1 MVTDVWVAVHT
12 SCKKTTYY
20 CYCFTTTQLRSFS
33 SRSLR
38 EETRRG
44 GGGKRC
50 THTAHFQNGCLT
62 GLRLSRENKGE
73 RRAEI
78 GKGERRE
85 RQAKGA
91 RGERGETCERREM
104 REVRGGGKERR
115 QEREDREERGGTDR
129 TKAREVKEER
139 EEAGKRKERGERWVM

>member
-1 MVTDVWVAVHT
+1 MTDVWVAVYT
-12 SCKKTTYY
+12 SCKKTTY
-20 CYCFTTTQLRSFS
+20 YCFTTTQLRSFS

-62 GLRLSRENKGE
+62 GLRLSRENTGE

-78 GKGERRE
+78 GKGGRRE

-91 RGERGETCERREM
+91 NERRERRDM
-104 REVRGGGKERR
+104 R
-115 QEREDREERGGTDR
+115 
-129 TKAREVKEER
+129 EER
-139 EEAGKRKERGERWVM
+139 EETDERGERRREREETGARG

>member
-62 GLRLSRENKGE
+62 GLRLSRENTGE

-78 GKGERRE
+78 GKGGRRE

-91 RGERGETCERREM
+91 NERRERRDM
-104 REVRGGGKERR
+104 R
-115 QEREDREERGGTDR
+115 
-129 TKAREVKEER
+129 EER
-139 EEAGKRKERGERWVM
+139 EETDERGERRREREETGARG

>member
-1 MVTDVWVAVHT
+1 MVTVTDVWIAVHT

-20 CYCFTTTQLRSFS
+20 CYCFTTMQLRSFS

-62 GLRLSRENKGE
+62 GLRLSRENTGE
-73 RRAEI
+73 RRAVI
-78 GKGERRE
+78 CKGEMWE

-91 RGERGETCERREM
+91 RGERGETCERRERREM

-115 QEREDREERGGTDR
+115 Q
-129 TKAREVKEER
+129 
-139 EEAGKRKERGERWVM
+139 

>member
-62 GLRLSRENKGE
+62 GLRLSRENTGE

-78 GKGERRE
+78 GKGEEGETGERSERRE
-85 RQAKGA
+85 R
-91 RGERGETCERREM
+91 RDIR
-104 REVRGGGKERR
+104 
-115 QEREDREERGGTDR
+115 
-129 TKAREVKEER
+129 EER
-139 EEAGKRKERGERWVM
+139 EERDERGERRREREETGARG